1 MRYRFYI
8 TDVFTHTPFG
18 GNPLAVL
25 PEAAGISA
33 AGMQHIAREFN
44 FAETTFVV
52 PASEARYTKRV
63 RIFTPM
69 AELKFAGHPTIGT
82 ACALVRGGHVGSRD
96 NESAVQMVLEEGVGP
111 IQATVTRPDGAA
123 ALEASF
129 TLHAKL
135 EQPRTTVDTG
145 AAAAVLRLESRQVL
159 GTFFAGIGVNFTFV
173 HLADAAAVDAAVLD
187 HAAWATH
194 MSGCWAPQV
203 FLYAHDMRDAS
214 QLYAR
219 MFAPALGVAEDPAT
233 GSACGALAA
242 VLAGQ
247 SGATAG
253 AADIRVTQGAA
264 MGRRSEIRA
273 SATVTAAAL
282 EVTVGGACVQV
293 AEGHIDVPAQWLE

>member
-8 TDVFTHTPFG
+8 TDVFTRTPFG
-18 GNPLAVL
+18 GNQLAVL
-25 PEAAGISA
+25 PEAAGISS

-52 PASEARYTKRV
+52 PASEPRFTKKV

-69 AELKFAGHPTIGT
+69 AELKFAGHPTVGT
-82 ACALVRGGHVGSRD
+82 AYALVRGGHVGSRED
-96 NESAVQMVLEEGVGP
+96 ESAVQMLLEEGVGP
-111 IQATVTRPDGAA
+111 IQATVTRSNDAA

-129 TLHAKL
+129 TLQAKP
-135 EQPRTTVDTG
+135 EQPRTTVDAGTV
-145 AAAAVLRLESRQVL
+145 AAVLRLESRQVL
-159 GTFFAGIGVNFTFV
+159 GTFFAGIGLNFTFV
-173 HLADAAAVDAAVLD
+173 HLADATAVDAAVLD
-187 HAAWATH
+187 HTAWATH

-214 QLYAR
+214 RLYAR
-219 MFAPALGVAEDPAT
+219 MFAPALGIAEDPAT

-242 VLAGQ
+242 ALAGQ

-273 SATVTAAAL
+273 SAALTGAAT
-282 EVTVGGACVQV
+282 EVTVGGACAHV
-293 AEGHIDVPAQWLE
+293 AEGHIDVPARWLE